1 MSGKCRPSLR
11 AKVLEHIETLNRNGQ
26 ISETDFNCIN
36 EVFRRFEKYQKQESD
51 ELKIRRKILNLEHLH
66 NVVNAN
72 PELPIVA
79 VVNGQIKSSYDIWFN
94 VSDINSIE
102 VCEYALYRG
111 TLYTD
116 RDAFKAK
123 AAEYEYSINLDEFA
137 TIAFKPAIIVKVY
150 VEPISDCTHKKM
162 KETSKRHE

>member
-11 AKVLEHIETLNRNGQ
+11 AKVLEHIKTLNRNGQ

-36 EVFRRFEKYQKQESD
+36 EVFRRFEKYQEQESD
-51 ELKIRRKILNLEHLH
+51 ELKTKRKILNLEHLH
-66 NVVNAN
+66 NVISAN

-79 VVNGQIKSSYDIWFN
+79 VVDGQIKSSYDIWFN
-94 VSDINSIE
+94 LSDIISIE
-102 VCEYALYRG
+102 VSEYALYKD

-123 AAEYEYSINLDEFA
+123 AAEYEYGINLDEFA
-137 TIAFKPAIIVKVY
+137 SVAFKPAIIVKVC
-150 VEPISDCTHKKM
+150 VEPISDCTHKNKGD
-162 KETSKRHE
+162 K

>member
-11 AKVLEHIETLNRNGQ
+11 AKVLEHIQRLNKNGQ

-36 EVFRRFEKYQKQESD
+36 EVFERFEKYQQQESD

-66 NVVNAN
+66 NVVCAN

-94 VSDINSIE
+94 VSDITSIE
-102 VCEYALYRG
+102 VSEYALYHD
-111 TLYTD
+111 TLHTD
-116 RDAFKAK
+116 REEFKEHMS
-123 AAEYEYSINLDEFA
+123 EYLYGVDLDG
-137 TIAFKPAIIVKVY
+137 IASAVFKPAIIVKVC
-150 VEPISDCTHKKM
+150 VEPISDCIYKIT
-162 KETSKRHE
+162 ETSKRHE